1 MELEELLSLL
11 RVSARSGRKV
21 RAELQSQRK
30 QKQQAALAEA
40 QSKRCGV
47 WLAGD
52 EHGGRGSTAAAAA
65 AAATP
70 VSASAAVTAA
80 AWQRRRQLP

>member
-1 MELEELLSLL
+1 MHDSDLPYIVDNIITDYGIFKHSVLQEFSEMELEELLSLL

-52 EHGGRGSTAAAAA
+52 EHGG
-65 AAATP
+65 
-70 VSASAAVTAA
+70 
-80 AWQRRRQLP
+80 Q